1 MNLSFTILM
10 ETKINAIILIL
21 DTINEEIRKLKQV
34 INKSDTSS
42 NGQTEINL
50 NKIEYFKQR
59 KLINETKLKSYE
71 KTN

>member
-34 INKSDTSS
+34 INKSDILS
-42 NGQTEINL
+42 NGQTKINL
-50 NKIEYFKQR
+50 NRIEYLEQR
-59 KLINETKLKSYE
+59 RFINENRL
-71 KTN
+71 NGI